1 MRSGSAETDGDA
13 VWFVSQ
19 RPRLRALAYRMLGS
33 LADADDILQDAWLR
47 FAATDTRPDRPDGW
61 ITTVTTR
68 LCIDRL
74 KSAHRQRESYVGPW
88 LPEPV
93 LADDDEALDASGDP
107 ERQLVLSESLTF
119 GFHTVLQRLS
129 PLERAVFLL
138 HDVFAMPLAEVAAV
152 VERSDAATRQLAKR
166 ARDHMRADKP
176 RYAPEPEDIEAL
188 TDAFFLAALSGDLIR
203 LESLLHDDC
212 VQINDGGPKYRA
224 SRYPVVGR
232 TRVARFMAS
241 LVKKIPAG
249 AEVHRVRANGQ
260 FGYYTTVNGEPF
272 MVIVVMWVDG
282 KIASSH
288 GVRNVDK
295 LRHFHEAWLRA
306 QARSSAD
313 DTRTS

>member
-1 MRSGSAETDGDA
+1 MALRLGSMGADDG
-13 VWFVSQ
+13 VLWFEAQ

-33 LADADDILQDAWLR
+33 LADADDIAQEVWLR
-47 FAATDTRPDRPDGW
+47 FAATDNPLERPEAW
-61 ITTVTTR
+61 ITTVATR

-74 KSAHRQRESYVGPW
+74 KSAHHQRQFYVGPW

-93 LADDDEALDASGDP
+93 LAGDDEVLDASGDP

-138 HDVFAMPLAEVAAV
+138 HDVFGIPLAEVAAV

-176 RYAPEPEDIEAL
+176 RYAPEPDDIEAL
-188 TDAFFLAALSGDLIR
+188 TDAFFLAAMSGDLIR

-224 SRYPVVGR
+224 SRYPIVGR

-249 AEVHRVRANGQ
+249 AEVHKVRANGQ
-260 FGYYTTVNGEPF
+260 FGYYTTVDGEPL

-295 LRHFHEAWLRA
+295 LRHFHEAWLRS
-306 QARSSAD
+306 QAGSIGR
-313 DTRTS
+313 